1 MYPWPDEAPKPW
13 NTVLLTA
20 PSGESFALPGIAT
33 LSIALDNAIDVKK
46 ATGTSGATVTF
57 QGQEPATIT
66 VELFMFQASQL
77 EAWKEAVA
85 LLRPRVKPATKF
97 NYFNIVHPQAML
109 YKIVAVVLK
118 SIKDGPKNKGDEY
131 RVTLEFVEWR
141 APDKGKP
148 ATVKPKGLE
157 ARTQVLAEDLPSKNV
172 GP

>member
-46 ATGTSGATVTF
+46 ATGSSGATVTF
-57 QGQEPATIT
+57 QGQDPATIT
-66 VELFMFQASQL
+66 VELQMWEKKQL

-85 LLRPRVKPATKF
+85 LLRPRVKPHKKF
-97 NYFNIVHPQAML
+97 NFFNLVHPQAML
-109 YKIVAVVLK
+109 YRIVAVVLK
-118 SIKDGPKNKGDEY
+118 SIKDGPKARGDEY

-141 APDKGKP
+141 APEKGGP
-148 ATVKPKGLE
+148 ATAKPKGLE
-157 ARTQVLAEDLPSKNV
+157 ARKQVLTEDLPSTNI